1 MIFAATAPA
10 FIKHRRACGFTLLEL
25 LVVIVIIGI
34 LISFTTLAIRG
45 ADPDDLLKEEAQRFD
60 QLMQLALEEAVLKGL
75 EYGIAFTPGSYTF
88 LVQLDNHQ
96 WQRLDDDRLLRT
108 RELSHDIEIELTI
121 DKTGVV
127 LKNKPADAAGDNASE
142 EEDDGDNSKEKLEP
156 QVFLLSS
163 SEITPEFS
171 ARFIIPGL
179 NQTYQVDAFIDGKH
193 EVKRSE

>member
-96 WQRLDDDRLLRT
+96 WQGLDDDRLLRT
-108 RELSHDIEIELTI
+108 RELSHDIEIELTV

-127 LKNKPADAAGDNASE
+127 LKDEPADAADE
-142 EEDDGDNSKEKLEP
+142 EKDDEDNSKEELKP

>member
-1 MIFAATAPA
+1 VIFAATAPA

-96 WQRLDDDRLLRT
+96 WQGLDDDRLLRT
-108 RELSHDIEIELTI
+108 RELGHDIEIELTV

-127 LKNKPADAAGDNASE
+127 LKDEPADAADE